1 MTAANASPN
10 VDVAFAYQVARPTGG
25 TPSRAGRVAS
35 NVTSA
40 KSPSGI
46 GVVRAMARSL
56 HWSCVSTPKWRR
68 TSASSH
74 HAPA

>member
-10 VDVAFAYQVARPTGG
+10 VDVAFGYQVARPTGG
-25 TPSRAGRVAS
+25 TPSR
-35 NVTSA
+35 
-40 KSPSGI
+40 
-46 GVVRAMARSL
+46 
-56 HWSCVSTPKWRR
+56 CVSTPRWRR